1 MKLDGI
7 LLDLYGTL
15 TTGDRDAVEAV
26 CGDVVRDAGLN
37 ISAYELSVTWG
48 ERFFHALDFSN
59 ADAFKTL
66 YDLEIKT
73 LVDTLDGLNA
83 PLDPGP
89 YVDRLLAY
97 WQSPP
102 IHADVEQFFAQCPL
116 PVCIVS
122 NADQADAEAA
132 LRRHGIVVD
141 HLVTSE
147 AVRAYKP
154 DRTIFEHA
162 LKRTG
167 WRRDRVI
174 HVGDSLHSD
183 IGGAIMAGLTSGWLN
198 RVNRIHDVGTHQ
210 PDHTFHDLLEL
221 ASWIAEQPDKTPA

>member
-26 CGDVVRDAGLN
+26 CGDIVRDAGLD

-59 ADAFKTL
+59 ADSFRTL
-66 YDLEIKT
+66 YDVEIQT
-73 LVDTLDGLNA
+73 LVETLKDLDA
-83 PLDPGP
+83 PLDAKP
-89 YVDRLLAY
+89 YVDRLLEY
-97 WQSPP
+97 WQAPP
-102 IHADVEQFFAQCPL
+102 IHADVEQFFAECRV

-122 NADQADAEAA
+122 NADHADAEAA
-132 LRRHGIVVD
+132 LRRHGISVA

-147 AVRAYKP
+147 GVRAYKP
-154 DRTIFEHA
+154 DRAIFEHA
-162 LKRTG
+162 LKLTG

-183 IGGAIMAGLTSGWLN
+183 VGGAIVAGLASGWMN
-198 RVNRIHDVGTHQ
+198 RVNRIHDIGTHQ

-221 ASWIAEQPDKTPA
+221 AAWISEQQEGGEA